1 VGKKQFPWPGAA
13 APGYESFIERNS
25 NVTITSKLRLN
36 AFLVA
41 IVVCL
46 LAGTGIV
53 SLGMVKD
60 KLSYLIQKSTPF
72 QVRTTELQ
80 QRIQETVA
88 SLVKVGASENLP
100 EFAQGKSALGESLN
114 EVKKSQ
120 DSLVSL
126 SGKQSDIHD
135 EISGIAGQLVGITER
150 RLKAEAEVTAANR
163 TVTERSHGMAATL
176 RELDGRITALQSNN
190 SRSFAKSFSVTKGT
204 TVQRVNLESLRASL
218 DQLQLLLATL
228 PAAKDRKQVIVIKS
242 RLNGIVD
249 NFLENTTVRE
259 SNEFTAAGKIIKQ
272 KVAGILSQHGQVL
285 KQPDDASRQKLEDL
299 ITEAREQSIGS
310 LVVSFDVAVDRA
322 SSHSSLA
329 GKAQESAFQQSN
341 VSSGILAENAALVAA
356 GLTLDGIATR
366 LFIANTPEAVGQLE
380 SEMTRLFARIDSS
393 ERELEKSLAALK
405 ATTELNLLR
414 KAEASLRDMR
424 SLLTGKEGIV
434 DKVRGQLVLKQ
445 EAVKVNETMRAM
457 VRRFVEKGHAETL
470 AAHQEQ
476 EDSSVA
482 VNRIVGTSIGS
493 LVAVGGT
500 LLLLTT
506 IFSFMISRSITTPL
520 KETAAA
526 IDIIE
531 KGDLTHRIGYEGKDE
546 FGHLSDR
553 FNRFV
558 EKFQMVIAQII
569 DDTNRV
575 ATASTE
581 LRQTSTLMAEGSEEI
596 MAQAS
601 HVATA
606 GEEMAATATD
616 IARNCHLV
624 ANNAQQAN
632 HTASAGSEVVHNT
645 VRVMGRIAEEV
656 HKTAK
661 TVETLGA
668 RSDQIGE
675 IVSTIRDIADQTNL
689 LALNAAIEAARA
701 GDQGRGFAVVAD
713 EVRALAERTSRATHD
728 IGAMIKAIQ
737 SETKGAVA
745 AMKEGIKEVESG
757 TREAAKSGE
766 ALQVIQAQID
776 AVTVQVNQIATAAEE
791 QTATTCEISGNMVR
805 ITDGVHQTARGIEET
820 SQAAMA
826 LSKMS
831 EELTQMVRQFRVA

>member
-1 VGKKQFPWPGAA
+1 
-13 APGYESFIERNS
+13 
-25 NVTITSKLRLN
+25 VTITTKLRLN
-36 AFLVA
+36 SFLVA

-88 SLVKVGASENLP
+88 SLVKVGASENLT
-100 EFAQGKSALGESLN
+100 EFAQGKSALGESLD

-126 SGKQSDIHD
+126 SGKQCDIHE
-135 EISGIAGQLVGITER
+135 EISRIAGQLLGITER
-150 RLKAEAEVTAANR
+150 RLKAEADVTVANR
-163 TVTERSHGMAATL
+163 TVTERSQGMAATL
-176 RELDGRITALQSNN
+176 RELDGRITALQSTN
-190 SRSFAKSFSVTKGT
+190 SRSFAKSFSATKGT
-204 TVQRVNLESLRASL
+204 TVQRVNLETLRASL
-218 DQLQLLLATL
+218 DQIQLLLATL

-249 NFLENTTVRE
+249 NFLENSTVRE
-259 SNEFTAAGKIIKQ
+259 SNEFTAAGKVIKQ
-272 KVAGILSQHGQVL
+272 KVASILTQHGQVL
-285 KQPDDASRQKLEDL
+285 KQPDDANRQKLEDL

-310 LVVSFDVAVDRA
+310 LVASFDVAVDRA
-322 SSHSSLA
+322 SSHSSIA

-366 LFIANTPEAVGQLE
+366 LFIASTPETVGHLE
-380 SEMTRLFARIDSS
+380 TEMTRLFTRIDSS

-405 ATTELNLLR
+405 ATTEVNLLR

-457 VRRFVEKGHAETL
+457 VQRYAEKGRTETL

-482 VNRIVGTSIGS
+482 VNRIVRTSIGS
-493 LVAVGGT
+493 LAAVGGT

-506 IFSFMISRSITTPL
+506 IFSFMISQSITKPL

-526 IDIIE
+526 IDIFE

-558 EKFQMVIAQII
+558 EKFQTVIAQII

-581 LRQTSTLMAEGSEEI
+581 LRQTSTLMTEGSEEI

-645 VRVMGRIAEEV
+645 VKVMGRIAEEV

-675 IVSTIRDIADQTNL
+675 IVGTIRDIADQTNL

-713 EVRALAERTSRATHD
+713 EVRALADRTSKATRD

-766 ALQVIQAQID
+766 ALQVILAQID